1 MMEVFMIIKLYVF
14 WLMIILIIFS
24 ISYYKKSRETL
35 LRVISFFV
43 ILNVISLAYILGVYG
58 VIGFATLILL
68 LSIYELSKN
77 YKCKNPLLLTFII
90 LGSYI
95 LMLYFNS
102 YLPYVVPFFLIIVTF
117 TFVGKSE
124 NMKNNVYLYSFGVLV
139 LATSAASL
147 VSLYKLKP
155 ESILLLIT
163 LLVINDVTGYFVGR
177 KFGKIRIF
185 KTLSPKKSLEGYIG
199 SMVGIVIG
207 IIVFHSIL
215 PVLTGTSL
223 LQNFILLIFFFIFGN
238 AGDLLFSKIKRILE
252 IKDFSSL
259 LPGHGGIL
267 DRFDNVLSVSPLFL
281 ILLLYYLK

>member
-1 MMEVFMIIKLYVF
+1 MIIRLYIF
-14 WLMIILIIFS
+14 WLVIISIIFS
-24 ISYYKKSRETL
+24 ISYFKKSRETL

-43 ILNVISLAYILGVYG
+43 ILNVISLAYILGVHG

-68 LSIYELSKN
+68 LSIYELSKI
-77 YKCKNPLLLTFII
+77 YKYKYPLLLTFII
-90 LGSYI
+90 LGSYM
-95 LMLYFNS
+95 LMLYFNL
-102 YLPYVVPFFLIIVTF
+102 YLPYVVPFFLIIVSF

-124 NMKNNVYLYSFGVLV
+124 NMKNNLYLYSFGVLV
-139 LATSAASL
+139 LAPCAASL
-147 VSLYKLKP
+147 VSLYQLKP
-155 ESILLLIT
+155 ESILFLIT

-199 SMVGIVIG
+199 SMVGIVAG
-207 IIVFHSIL
+207 IIVFHSIS

-238 AGDLLFSKIKRILE
+238 AGDLLFSKIKRVLE

>member
-1 MMEVFMIIKLYVF
+1 MIIRLYVF

-24 ISYYKKSRETL
+24 ISYYKKSRETI

-43 ILNVISLAYILGVYG
+43 ILNIISLAYILGIYG
-58 VIGFATLILL
+58 VIGLATLILL
-68 LSIYELSKN
+68 LSIYELSKI
-77 YKCKNPLLLTFII
+77 YKYKHPLLLTFII
-90 LGSYI
+90 LGAYI
-95 LMLYFNS
+95 FMLYFNS
-102 YLPYVVPFFLIIVTF
+102 YLPYVVPLFLIIVIFTF
-117 TFVGKSE
+117 TGKSE
-124 NMKNNVYLYSFGVLV
+124 NMKNNFYLYSFGVLV
-139 LATSAASL
+139 LDTCAASL
-147 VSLYKLKP
+147 VSLYQLKP

-199 SMVGIVIG
+199 SMVGIVVG

-215 PVLTGTSL
+215 PVLTGTSI
-223 LQNFILLIFFFIFGN
+223 LQNFILLIFFFIVGN

-252 IKDFSSL
+252 IKDFSNL

>member
-1 MMEVFMIIKLYVF
+1 MLEEFMIIRLYIF
-14 WLMIILIIFS
+14 WLVIISIIFS
-24 ISYYKKSRETL
+24 ISHYKKSRETT

-43 ILNVISLAYILGVYG
+43 ILNVVSLAYVLGVHG

-68 LSIYELSKN
+68 LSIYELCKI
-77 YKCKNPLLLTFII
+77 YKYKHPLLLTFII
-90 LGSYI
+90 LGSYT

-102 YLPYVVPFFLIIVTF
+102 YLPYIVPYFLIIVIFTF
-117 TFVGKSE
+117 TGKSE
-124 NMKNNVYLYSFGVLV
+124 NMKNNYYLYSFGVLV
-139 LATSAASL
+139 LATCAASL

-163 LLVINDVTGYFVGR
+163 LLVINDVTGYFIGR
-177 KFGKIRIF
+177 KFGKLRIF

-215 PVLTGTSL
+215 PVLNGTSL
-223 LQNFILLIFFFIFGN
+223 LQNFILFIFFFILGN

-267 DRFDNVLSVSPLFL
+267 DRFDNILSVSPLFL